1 MDLGMIGTGLC
12 MSIAAIGSCV
22 GVVIAGT
29 TCIGAWKKCYMSN
42 KAAPFILTSF
52 AGAPLTQ
59 TIYGFLLMQTM
70 QGSSADP
77 TLKLFLG
84 IGAGLAMACSAAV
97 QGMAGASGADAWL
110 KQERALRSTLQLSVF
125 ARRSPC
131 SCWYSAWLPL
141 GNIR

>member
-1 MDLGMIGTGLC
+1 MDIGLIGTGLC
-12 MSIAAIGSCV
+12 MSIAAIGSCI

-70 QGSSADP
+70 QGSSCGSDAEAFPGYRGRRGDRLLRCDP
-77 TLKLFLG
+77 GKG
-84 IGAGLAMACSAAV
+84 
-97 QGMAGASGADAWL
+97 
-110 KQERALRSTLQLSVF
+110 
-125 ARRSPC
+125 RR
-131 SCWYSAWLPL
+131 
-141 GNIR
+141 GRRGRHG